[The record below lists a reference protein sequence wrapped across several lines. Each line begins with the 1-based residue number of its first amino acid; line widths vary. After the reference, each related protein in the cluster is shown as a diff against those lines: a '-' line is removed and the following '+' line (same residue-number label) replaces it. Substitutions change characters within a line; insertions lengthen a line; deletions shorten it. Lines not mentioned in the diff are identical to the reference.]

1 MDSHANGPIL
11 DRETKASERPGDHKD
26 ELRLWLRMLT
36 CSTLIETEIRT
47 RLREEFKTTLPRFDL
62 MAQLDKST
70 TGMTVGEVS
79 QRLMVSNGNV
89 TAVVAG
95 LLADGLVDKRPAPQD
110 RRVQVL
116 TLTALG
122 RRSFKAMAER
132 HEDWIAELF
141 AGLDGE
147 EIGQLFRLLG
157 RTKSSLH
164 RAIAQRTQ
172 ETAAQDATAQGED
185 T

>member
-1 MDSHANGPIL
+1 MDAPAILTL

-26 ELRLWLRMLT
+26 ELRLWLRLLT
-36 CSTLIETEIRT
+36 CSTLIESEIRT

-70 TGMTVGEVS
+70 VGMTVGEVS

-116 TLTALG
+116 SLTALG
-122 RRSFKAMAER
+122 RKAFKAMADR
-132 HEDWIAELF
+132 HEGWIAELLE
-141 AGLDGE
+141 GLQPADRS
-147 EIGQLFRLLG
+147 QLFGLLG
-157 RTKSSLH
+157 QVKASLH
-164 RAIAQRTQ
+164 VAIARRSDGAK
-172 ETAAQDATAQGED
+172 EAD

>member
-1 MDSHANGPIL
+1 MDAPAIVTL

-26 ELRLWLRMLT
+26 ELRLWLRLLT
-36 CSTLIETEIRT
+36 CSTLIESEIRT

-70 TGMTVGEVS
+70 VGMTVGEVS

-116 TLTALG
+116 SLTALG
-122 RRSFKAMAER
+122 RRTFKAMADR
-132 HEDWIAELF
+132 HEGWIAELLGDLEP
-141 AGLDGE
+141 ADRS
-147 EIGQLFRLLG
+147 QLFGLLG
-157 RTKSSLH
+157 QVKASLH
-164 RAIAQRTQ
+164 RAIARRAEAAK
-172 ETAAQDATAQGED
+172 ETAP
-185 T
+185 

>member
-1 MDSHANGPIL
+1 MDAPTVLML

-26 ELRLWLRMLT
+26 ELRLWLRLLT
-36 CSTLIETEIRT
+36 CSTLIESEIRT

-70 TGMTVGEVS
+70 VGMTVGEVS

-116 TLTALG
+116 SLTALG
-122 RRSFKAMAER
+122 RRTFKAMADR
-132 HEDWIAELF
+132 HEGWIAELF
-141 AGLDGE
+141 EGLQPADRS
-147 EIGQLFRLLG
+147 QLFGLLG
-157 RTKSSLH
+157 QVKASLH
-164 RAIAQRTQ
+164 AAIARRN
-172 ETAAQDATAQGED
+172 DSATEAD

>member
-1 MDSHANGPIL
+1 MDAPAILTL

-26 ELRLWLRMLT
+26 ELRLWLRLLT
-36 CSTLIETEIRT
+36 CSTLIESEIRT

-70 TGMTVGEVS
+70 VGMTVGEVS

-116 TLTALG
+116 SLTALG
-122 RRSFKAMAER
+122 RKTFKAMADR
-132 HEDWIAELF
+132 HEGWIAELLE
-141 AGLDGE
+141 GLQPADRS
-147 EIGQLFRLLG
+147 QLFGLLG
-157 RTKSSLH
+157 QVKASLH
-164 RAIAQRTQ
+164 VAIARRSD
-172 ETAAQDATAQGED
+172 DAKEVD

>member
-1 MDSHANGPIL
+1 METPPSSLIL

-36 CSTLIETEIRT
+36 CSTLIETEIRN

-62 MAQLDKST
+62 MAQLDKSVV
-70 TGMTVGEVS
+70 GMTVGEVS

-95 LLADGLVDKRPAPQD
+95 LVTDGLVDKRSAPQD
-110 RRVQVL
+110 RRVQIL
-116 TLTALG
+116 TLTAQG
-122 RRSFKAMAER
+122 RKVFRTMAEC

-141 AGLDGE
+141 AGLDQPA
-147 EIGQLFRLLG
+147 IAQLFRLLG
-157 RTKSSLH
+157 DTKTSLH
-164 RAIAQRTQ
+164 RAIAGRAG
-172 ETAAQDATAQGED
+172 EAAKGDA
-185 T
+185 

>member
-1 MDSHANGPIL
+1 MEIPVSALML

-26 ELRLWLRMLT
+26 ELRLWLRLLT
-36 CSTLIETEIRT
+36 CSTLIESEIRT

-62 MAQLDKST
+62 MAQLEKST

-95 LLADGLVDKRPAPQD
+95 LHADGLVDKRPAAHD

-116 TLTALG
+116 TLTAQG
-122 RRSFKAMAER
+122 RRAFKAMAER

-141 AGLDGE
+141 AGLE
-147 EIGQLFRLLG
+147 PAETAQLFHLLG
-157 RTKSSLH
+157 RTKASLH
-164 RAIAQRTQ
+164 NAISRRQSGTPDPAGDQT
-172 ETAAQDATAQGED
+172 
-185 T
+185 

>member
-1 MDSHANGPIL
+1 METPSSSLIL

-36 CSTLIETEIRT
+36 CSTLIETEIRN

-62 MAQLDKST
+62 MAQLDKT
-70 TGMTVGEVS
+70 AVGMTVGEVS

-95 LLADGLVDKRPAPQD
+95 LLADGLVDKRPAAQD

-116 TLTALG
+116 TLTAQG
-122 RRSFKAMAER
+122 RRAFKAMAER
-132 HEDWIAELF
+132 HENWIAELF
-141 AGLDGE
+141 AGLE
-147 EIGQLFRLLG
+147 PAETAQLFHLLG
-157 RTKSSLH
+157 ATKASLH
-164 RAIAQRTQ
+164 DAINRRQSGTPEPAGDPT
-172 ETAAQDATAQGED
+172 
-185 T
+185 

>member
-1 MDSHANGPIL
+1 METPAPGFVL
-11 DRETKASERPGDHKD
+11 DRETKANERPGDHKD
-26 ELRLWLRMLT
+26 ELRLWLRLLT
-36 CSTLIETEIRT
+36 CSTLIETEIRN

-62 MAQLDKST
+62 MAQLEKST

-95 LLADGLVDKRPAPQD
+95 LLADGLVDKRPAAQD

-122 RRSFKAMAER
+122 RKSFKAMAER
-132 HEDWIAELF
+132 HEGWIAELF
-141 AGLDGE
+141 AGLDHV
-147 EIGQLFRLLG
+147 EISQLFRLLG
-157 RTKSSLH
+157 QTKGSLH
-164 RAIAQRTQ
+164 QAIKRRADQAN
-172 ETAAQDATAQGED
+172 GEGD
-185 T
+185 SA

>member
-1 MDSHANGPIL
+1 MDAPAILTL

-26 ELRLWLRMLT
+26 ELRLWLRLLT
-36 CSTLIETEIRT
+36 CSTLIESEIRT

-70 TGMTVGEVS
+70 VGMTVGEVS

-116 TLTALG
+116 SLTALG
-122 RRSFKAMAER
+122 RKTFKAMADR
-132 HEDWIAELF
+132 HEGWIAELLE
-141 AGLDGE
+141 GLQPADRS
-147 EIGQLFRLLG
+147 QLFGLLG
-157 RTKSSLH
+157 QVKASLH
-164 RAIAQRTQ
+164 VAIARRSDGAK
-172 ETAAQDATAQGED
+172 EAD